1 MKVKFF
7 SRLGWTGS
15 YKPNLHQ
22 GLEDEVNTWLE
33 QNRDVKIID
42 IKQSASGGSWARPQ
56 FFVTIIYEHSS

>member
-7 SRLGWTGS
+7 SRLGWAWY
-15 YKPNLHQ
+15 YKPEHHQ
-22 GLEDEVNTWLE
+22 GLEDEVNAWLE